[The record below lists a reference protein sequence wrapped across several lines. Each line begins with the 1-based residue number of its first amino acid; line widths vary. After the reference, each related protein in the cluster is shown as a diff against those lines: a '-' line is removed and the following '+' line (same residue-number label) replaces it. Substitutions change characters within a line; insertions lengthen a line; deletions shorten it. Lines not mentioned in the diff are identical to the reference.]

1 MANRIEQMTNVQKEA
16 LELFTRKNTDYGDS
30 FATYGPIGVLVRMGD
45 KLSRLQSV
53 TRSGINLINN
63 ESVRDTLIDLYNYA
77 AMAIMLMDE
86 TQKTVVDD
94 IHEQAIEIEKQLNI
108 FNHPQAQNKNLILNR
123 KVRTSPSLRR
133 FKDILAPDH
142 VTMDK
147 TPSPGP
153 IIKRR
158 TAWS

>member
-1 MANRIEQMTNVQKEA
+1 
-16 LELFTRKNTDYGDS
+16 
-30 FATYGPIGVLVRMGD
+30 
-45 KLSRLQSV
+45 
-53 TRSGINLINN
+53 
-63 ESVRDTLIDLYNYA
+63 
-77 AMAIMLMDE
+77 MAIMLMDE